1 MALSGSGGIRQH
13 GESLVTFDRD
23 SVWPIFA
30 SRRRRRVFEPQQ
42 RGSGA
47 VVQILGKLYFFEL
60 IENLR
65 RILLDY
71 AQKRTGRANANF
83 NAAC

>member
-1 MALSGSGGIRQH
+1 LARG
-13 GESLVTFDRD
+13 
-23 SVWPIFA
+23 
-30 SRRRRRVFEPQQ
+30 FEPKQ
-42 RGSGA
+42 RGSGV

-65 RILLDY
+65 RILLYY
-71 AQKRTGRANANF
+71 AQKRTGRANPTF

>member
-1 MALSGSGGIRQH
+1 MARG
-13 GESLVTFDRD
+13 
-23 SVWPIFA
+23 
-30 SRRRRRVFEPQQ
+30 FEPQQ
-42 RGSGA
+42 RGSGV

-71 AQKRTGRANANF
+71 AQKRTGRANATF

>member
-1 MALSGSGGIRQH
+1 MARG
-13 GESLVTFDRD
+13 
-23 SVWPIFA
+23 
-30 SRRRRRVFEPQQ
+30 FEPQQ
-42 RGSGA
+42 CGPGV

-71 AQKRTGRANANF
+71 AQKRTWRANATF

>member
-1 MALSGSGGIRQH
+1 VNLSLPLRSTALRG
-13 GESLVTFDRD
+13 F
-23 SVWPIFA
+23 
-30 SRRRRRVFEPQQ
+30 SRAAYDAGFCELQQ
-42 RGSGA
+42 RGSCV
-47 VVQILGKLYFFEL
+47 VVQTLGKLYFFEL

-71 AQKRTGRANANF
+71 AQKRTGRANATF

>member
-1 MALSGSGGIRQH
+1 VRIF
-13 GESLVTFDRD
+13 ESR
-23 SVWPIFA
+23 IG
-30 SRRRRRVFEPQQ
+30 RRLFEPQ
-42 RGSGA
+42 RRRPGL

-71 AQKRTGRANANF
+71 AQKRTSRANATF